1 MIGQTLRCYCVMA
14 AHAPGHSAWHWQVES
29 TFSKIRNLLLG
40 KALGRGWTEKDPL
53 QEDLPPAEIIK
64 RCTESAMGEYTQLL
78 NNTKNE
84 ERLDWTV
91 CARRPGDEPKD
102 SPIPDA
108 ELIVEYYQ
116 QGKLGVRHPTYRY
129 LRAESLDLGS
139 HVAVKVPSCFELRV
153 CMGEPKCA
161 ACQQLLKRKQQDK
174 GPDFTF
180 ENLLEPLAPFGH
192 HGPIPD
198 LLPGRSAGVQK
209 DDFEGDNAD
218 MEDREWKTRSLRL
231 KSRAP
236 RKRTDETTVDG
247 PYKSFLQM
255 VQETSVDNKQTS
267 VDIPVDNHEQLFRCT
282 YDKKC
287 RFVANSKTEIERHVI
302 FHHPWPNEQ
311 ASSIGEATW
320 ALSVKGLAS
329 RLLAGCFS
337 LERGGGAGDFCLL
350 AVLPGDLC
358 FGASTGLLGSLGRPW
373 EAIRVFGSSC
383 ESLRRDREALE
394 ARVAPVPLT
403 SPPGGPLCARN
414 CRSLNSQNS
423 KVIANAK
430 WQRQNVGLGFSAIA
444 RLLLPMGPHENFQL
458 ASGTPAPMEAVGD
471 RRTKGPALRLSTQS

>member
-1 MIGQTLRCYCVMA
+1 MIGQTLRCYCVLA
-14 AHAPGHSAWHWQVES
+14 AHAPDHSAWHWKVEQAF
-29 TFSKIRNLLLG
+29 TKIRKALLG
-40 KALGRGWTEKDPL
+40 KALGRSWTKKDPV
-53 QEDLPPAEIIK
+53 QEDLPKWDRIR
-64 RCTESAMGEYTQLL
+64 RCTESAMDEYTKLL
-78 NNTKNE
+78 HNVKNE
-84 ERLDWTV
+84 QRLDWTV
-91 CARRPGDEPKD
+91 CARHPRDEPKD

-108 ELIVEYYQ
+108 ELIVEYYSQ
-116 QGKLGVRHPTYRY
+116 RGNRVLDPKFRK

-139 HVAVKVPSCFELRV
+139 HVAVMVPSCFELRA
-153 CMGEPKCA
+153 CMGEQKCA
-161 ACQQLLKRKQQDK
+161 ACQELLKRKQQDK

-236 RKRTDETTVDG
+236 RKRTDERVING

-267 VDIPVDNHEQLFRCT
+267 VDIPVNNHEQLFRCT
-282 YDKKC
+282 YDKKKC
-287 RFVANSKTEIERHVI
+287 RYVAKCKTEIEGHVI

-350 AVLPGDLC
+350 AFLPGGTFALAHLRA
-358 FGASTGLLGSLGRPW
+358 FWEAWGGPGRPF
-373 EAIRVFGSSC
+373 EYLGAPA
-383 ESLRRDREALE
+383 SL
-394 ARVAPVPLT
+394 
-403 SPPGGPLCARN
+403 
-414 CRSLNSQNS
+414 
-423 KVIANAK
+423 
-430 WQRQNVGLGFSAIA
+430 
-444 RLLLPMGPHENFQL
+444 
-458 ASGTPAPMEAVGD
+458 
-471 RRTKGPALRLSTQS
+471 